1 MDRKTERGIQEVEEE
16 VFKRASVS
24 STRSQQENED
34 GSQYI
39 KLCSWRG
46 IVYEM

>member
-1 MDRKTERGIQEVEEE
+1 MDRKIERGIQGVEEE
-16 VFKRASVS
+16 ISERASAS

-39 KLCSWRG
+39 KLCS
-46 IVYEM
+46 